1 MSKAVVFSRPIKP
14 EWLDKTVEIMLALQN
29 PDDIALSINEYLS
42 QYIKSHINIRKT
54 REILMNIW
62 VNVSKDEEGFRDKAL
77 KVYTFCDKSER
88 LAVHWAMMLLAFP
101 IFRDLCAI
109 IGKLSDIQDEITLS
123 QIKRRVYE
131 VWGER
136 STLEHSIPKNIKTLR
151 ECGVL
156 EQVKPGVYRVLKRE
170 VKNKDV
176 ISLLIYAVLKSRDK
190 LYHSVWELER
200 FKELFPFIIDVSVAD
215 LHRHDAFVLD
225 RIGGETVVSIGK
237 GFYDG

>member
-14 EWLDKTVEIMLALQN
+14 EWLDKTVEFLLKCQDEERSKDMLLEF
-29 PDDIALSINEYLS
+29 LSS
-42 QYIKSHINIRKT
+42 YIKDRTNLLKT
-54 REILMNIW
+54 RSILARIW
-62 VNVSKDEEGFRDKAL
+62 LEVGENKGLRDRAL
-77 KVYTFCDKSER
+77 EVFKTCNNSER

-136 STLEHSIPKNIKTLR
+136 STLKHSIPKNIKTLR

>member
-14 EWLDKTVEIMLALQN
+14 EWLDKTVEFLLQCQDEKQAKDMLLEF
-29 PDDIALSINEYLS
+29 LSV
-42 QYIKSHINIRKT
+42 YIKDRTNLLKT
-54 REILMNIW
+54 RSILARIWLEI
-62 VNVSKDEEGFRDKAL
+62 DENKGLRDRAL
-77 KVYTFCDKSER
+77 EVFKICNNSER

-156 EQVKPGVYRVLKRE
+156 EQVKPGIYRVIKRE

-176 ISLLIYAVLKSRDK
+176 VSLLIYAVLKSRDK
-190 LYHSVWELER
+190 LYYSVWELER
-200 FKELFPFIIDVSVAD
+200 FKELFPFIIDVSLGD
-215 LHRHDAFVLD
+215 LHGHDAFVLD
-225 RIGGETVVSIGK
+225 RIGGETVVSIGR
-237 GFYDG
+237 GFAG